1 MELLATSRLLYNHTI
16 REWKSSRTHTALETQ
31 AWRRKSISQGNA
43 LASAVGLMNL
53 EYVPRKQIARVFS
66 NARPGIALIKESP
79 FPLLAKLGNEAKI
92 DTVPL
97 LLGTLSKSREE
108 TTPSRP

>member
-1 MELLATSRLLYNHTI
+1 MELLATSRLFCDHTI
-16 REWKSSRTHTALETQ
+16 REWKSSHNHTALETQ
-31 AWRRKSISQGNA
+31 AWRRKSVSQGKA
-43 LASAVGLMNL
+43 LAGAVRLMNL

-66 NARPGIALIKESP
+66 NARPGIALVKESP

-97 LLGTLSKSREE
+97 LLGTLSKSREG
-108 TTPSRP
+108 TIPSWP